1 MKKAYIVLFLS
12 FFVLALLGIVNA
24 QQTAPQFEAILAQYD
39 FPVIGRNFAVAVF
52 MLGHVI
58 FPNLAIGGP
67 LIALISEFIAVRK
80 KSPEWD
86 RFAKTAA
93 KFAVV
98 MFSIGSTFAVAGVV
112 LFSWLFPNFWILGL
126 NLFGWPLV
134 LEGLTFFF
142 AIATLYSYYY
152 LWDRWHNKR
161 TQHMILGLAAVWFA
175 HQAMFLINGVA
186 AIMLTPP
193 ETLVPVL
200 QKLLAGEITQLP
212 ALSLPLS
219 LAILYLPNPSYWPLN
234 AHRILANISVAG
246 LLLAGFYALY
256 YIKRKE
262 KYFDFAVSRALIFG
276 IVPILFQPLVGLWYV
291 LVIRDYQTKFG
302 AALPSFYEKLTGI
315 KESAYTP
322 FTTIMVTKQWL
333 IVAVSIIYA
342 LMFILFA
349 VYVLSKVKEEQKK
362 IIYTLAGISFVALIL
377 LGARVSGM
385 GEDYLAFILL
395 IASGIFL
402 IKILKEN
409 ITNTAKNFGMYA
421 IVLLQFFTVLIV
433 YYMGFVREVA
443 RKPWLVPG
451 LIRTQDLAPGMT
463 LKKTAYVSSAVEV
476 TGIVLLT
483 AVVFYIF
490 IIIGLKLTNIPGVS
504 SPMEIEVVEKKT
516 STKTALSAD

>member
-1 MKKAYIVLFLS
+1 MKKAYIILALS
-12 FFVLALLGIVNA
+12 FFLLAVLGIVNA

-67 LIALISEFIAVRK
+67 LIAVISEFIAIRK

-161 TQHMILGLAAVWFA
+161 TQHLILGAAAVWFA

-200 QKLLAGEITQLP
+200 QKLLAGEISQLP
-212 ALSLPLS
+212 TLSLPLS
-219 LAILYLPNPSYWPLN
+219 LAVLYLPNPSYWPLN
-234 AHRILANISVAG
+234 AHRILANVSVAG

-256 YIKRKE
+256 YLRKKE
-262 KYFDFAVSRALIFG
+262 VYFDFAVSRALAFG
-276 IVPILFQPLVGLWYV
+276 IIPILLQPLVGLWYV
-291 LVIRDYQTKFG
+291 LVIRDYQFKFG
-302 AALPSFYEKLTGI
+302 SALPTFYEKLTGI
-315 KESAYTP
+315 KEKAYTP

-333 IVAVSIIYA
+333 IVVVSLIFA

-349 VYVLSKVKEEQKK
+349 IYVLSKVREEQK
-362 IIYTLAGISFVALIL
+362 TLAYAAIGASALAFIL
-377 LGARVSGM
+377 LGAKVGGM
-385 GEDYLAFILL
+385 GEDYFAFLLL
-395 IASGIFL
+395 IASGIL
-402 IKILKEN
+402 LLKLMKDN
-409 ITNTAKNFGMYA
+409 IANTAKDFGMYA
-421 IVLLQFFTVLIV
+421 VMALQFFTVLIV

-463 LKKTAYVSSAVEV
+463 LKKTAYVASAAEV

-483 AVVFYIF
+483 AIVFYIF
-490 IIIGLKLTNIPGVS
+490 MIIGLKLTNIPKVS
-504 SPMEIEVVEKKT
+504 SPMEIEVVKKEKP
-516 STKTALSAD
+516 AAAAAAAE